1 MWLLCGLYQQ
11 VCTIFSPR
19 SLKLCALSLHASTW
33 YCMLLVCDCSSH
45 TVNFISMVPIRGH
58 IGWDQQTH
66 VHGVP
71 PMDMGLLV
79 PPSLWSLW
87 HTMDPGFASP
97 TLSLVPLALH
107 GPRVCWSH
115 PLSGPSGTPWIQGLL
130 VPPSLWSLWHTIDPG
145 FAGWHSRRT

>member
-45 TVNFISMVPIRGH
+45 TVNLVPIR
-58 IGWDQQTH
+58 GWDQQTH

-71 PMDMGLLV
+71 PPEGPANPGSMVCQRDQREGGTSKPSRGSPQARRPESGDGRVECWQSEAQWEEWRGAGCIATTSRGSSLLIRMV
-79 PPSLWSLW
+79 S
-87 HTMDPGFASP
+87 
-97 TLSLVPLALH
+97 
-107 GPRVCWSH
+107 
-115 PLSGPSGTPWIQGLL
+115 
-130 VPPSLWSLWHTIDPG
+130 
-145 FAGWHSRRT
+145 